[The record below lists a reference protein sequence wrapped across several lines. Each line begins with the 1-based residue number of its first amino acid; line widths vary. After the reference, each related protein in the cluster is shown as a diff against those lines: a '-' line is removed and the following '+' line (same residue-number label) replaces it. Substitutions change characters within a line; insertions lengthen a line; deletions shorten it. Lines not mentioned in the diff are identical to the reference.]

1 MNKTGWHNDKICQH
15 ILSTNFPKLRDS
27 NHFTAINMCMNK
39 IDSSLYPSILDIGCC
54 KAELAVTFPYFQYTG
69 ADLPNIIEGVSKKI
83 RPGLAYIYFNAETD
97 NYEVINNRFD
107 VIVMNSFLSEISD
120 PLSVLDKVLKS
131 AKKYI
136 IIHRQDIS
144 DKEAIEQY
152 QTYGGLNATNSTIC
166 RQDLERLIK
175 ENNCKIALETNSF
188 DETIDTK
195 RTLLIEK
202 ND

>member
-1 MNKTGWHNDKICQH
+1 MNTAWNDLKICQH
-15 ILSTNFPKLRDS
+15 ILSTNFPKLKDS
-27 NHFTAINMCMNK
+27 NHFTAINRCLKNTEDCK
-39 IDSSLYPSILDIGCC
+39 SVLDIGCC
-54 KAELAVTFPYFQYTG
+54 KAEFAETFPELDYVG
-69 ADLPNIIEGVSKKI
+69 ADLPNIIEGVSKKT
-83 RPGLAYIYFNAETD
+83 RPELAYIYFNAETD

-107 VIVMNSFLSEISD
+107 IIVMNSFLSEISD

-144 DKEAIEQY
+144 DKKDIEQY

-166 RQDLERLIK
+166 RQDLKRLIK
-175 ENNCKIALETNSF
+175 ENNCKIILETNSF